1 MAIVNS
7 YPIGTPKTNDLI
19 VGTSMPLADTDAD
32 PITKNFEISSVL
44 ALDHDLILTSPGGT
58 RYKIIVD
65 DAGVLSTTAV

>member
-7 YPIGTPKTNDLI
+7 YPIGTPKTNDLL

-32 PITKNFEISSVL
+32 PITKNFTISSVL

-58 RYKIIVD
+58 KYKVVVD
-65 DAGVLSTTAV
+65 DLGVLSTTPA